1 MFVLDYF
8 PNFFHTGKG
17 NLKVTIFKIPEVY
30 PIGEGFAFMFYNA
43 QAKKRAALKPIS
55 YHPRDLR

>member
-1 MFVLDYF
+1 MF
-8 PNFFHTGKG
+8 
-17 NLKVTIFKIPEVY
+17 FKID
-30 PIGEGFAFMFYNA
+30 ANA